1 MAYDRELV
9 ERLHALLASETT
21 LEQKKMFG
29 GIGFMVDGSLVVA
42 ATSRGGLLAR
52 VGPEVGPALVGPGV
66 EPMEMNGRLMTG
78 WLRVSSER
86 CDEDEDLAEWV
97 SRSLTF
103 VRQKTEASP

>member
-42 ATSRGGLLAR
+42 ATSNGGLLAR
-52 VGPEVGPALVGPGV
+52 VGPEAGPGLIGPGV

-78 WLRVSSER
+78 WLRVSPER

-97 SRSLTF
+97 SRSVTF
-103 VRQKTEASP
+103 VRQKAEASP